1 MAKEQFLGEKKDSKI
16 SINNYLENLCT
27 EINNQP
33 KVRFCGVI
41 NNMGRLIAGG
51 LRGGIE
57 PLESEDQRQ
66 MLYIQS
72 YLEISMKKEFD
83 DTQGSINHIVTYRDN
98 IVLISIP
105 LRQDHLL
112 LLSAERNAEV
122 KQIIQVTR
130 RIFEDIKINEEN
142 QKLLCDKPV
151 MSPEFA

>member
-1 MAKEQFLGEKKDSKI
+1 MAKEKFLEGKTNSSI
-16 SINNYLENLCT
+16 SINDYLENLCA

-57 PLESEDQRQ
+57 PLENEDQRQ

-83 DTQGSINHIVTYRDN
+83 ETQGSVDHLLTYRDN

-112 LLSAERNAEV
+112 LLSTERNAEIN
-122 KQIIQVTR
+122 QIIQITR
-130 RIFEDIKINEEN
+130 KIFGDIRINEEN
-142 QKLLCDKPV
+142 QRPLCGNPV
-151 MSPEFA
+151 ISPEFV